1 VLQGIGYALYEDVV
15 WRDGR
20 MANNQMTNYIIP
32 TTADVPP
39 IRVLFEEIPYAYGP
53 MGAKGIGELPIDGP
67 APAIVNALANAT
79 GLSLTSIP
87 VMPEALM
94 RAMEA
99 NG

>member
-1 VLQGIGYALYEDVV
+1 
-15 WRDGR
+15 
-20 MANNQMTNYIIP
+20 
-32 TTADVPP
+32 
-39 IRVLFEEIPYAYGP
+39 

-79 GLSLTSIP
+79 GLPLTSIP
-87 VMPEALM
+87 VMPEGLM